1 MPTKKKNLSYP
12 LWHPYLPMNNI
23 EEEVTMLV
31 EGKGCR
37 VRDQHGNQYIDAGG
51 GLWSIQC
58 GLGHPYI
65 IDAITKQ
72 LHHLSY
78 GTLFDS
84 RGNEP
89 ALLLARALVAMSP
102 NPLEWVYLTG
112 SGSEAVEL
120 AIKIAR
126 LHWAL
131 KGRDDKKGIAYLD
144 RSYHGTFFGSMGVTA
159 LIEQKKEFGPLLP
172 AIFSITAPDPDR
184 CPPDTSYVDFSI
196 NCARELE
203 KLAVEGNI
211 AAFIAEPI
219 LGAAGV
225 IIPPKEYFQTIKE
238 ICVKYDVLLILDEVA
253 TGFGRT
259 GKWFATEHFGIEPD
273 ILLLAKGIN
282 SGYLPLGAVL
292 FSEQIGNT
300 MLEEKCGLGHGSSHN
315 GNPPCCA
322 AALATIDVIRNEN
335 LIEKSV
341 ESGAYFRS
349 RLEELRVYPWI
360 KEIRSIG
367 LMLSVVF
374 VQEDGRNVTQ
384 EQVDLLCKALKNRGV
399 LAYPGGASLVF
410 CPALIISTQEIDEVV
425 DALQA
430 VLKSVR
436 LHDGEMDFVAKAEA

>member
-1 MPTKKKNLSYP
+1 
-12 LWHPYLPMNNI
+12 
-23 EEEVTMLV
+23 
-31 EGKGCR
+31 
-37 VRDQHGNQYIDAGG
+37 
-51 GLWSIQC
+51 
-58 GLGHPYI
+58 
-65 IDAITKQ
+65 
-72 LHHLSY
+72 
-78 GTLFDS
+78 
-84 RGNEP
+84 
-89 ALLLARALVAMSP
+89 
-102 NPLEWVYLTG
+102 
-112 SGSEAVEL
+112 
-120 AIKIAR
+120 
-126 LHWAL
+126 
-131 KGRDDKKGIAYLD
+131 
-144 RSYHGTFFGSMGVTA
+144 MGVTA

-184 CPPDTSYVDFSI
+184 CPPDASYVDFSI

-203 KLAVEGNI
+203 KLAIEGNI

-259 GKWFATEHFGIEPD
+259 GKWFATEHYGIEPD

-341 ESGAYFRS
+341 ESGTYFRS

-374 VQEDGRNVTQ
+374 AQEDGRNVTQ
-384 EQVDLLCKALKNRGV
+384 EQVDLLCKALKNKGV

-410 CPALIISTQEIDEVV
+410 CPALIISQQEIDEVV

-436 LHDGEMDFVAKAEA
+436 LHDGEMEFVAKAEA